1 MPFQKLINKLL
12 AFVEKYH
19 PFNVKYFKLFVT
31 VTMLVLL
38 SRVLFLEKMYNKN

>member
-12 AFVEKYH
+12 ALVEKYH

-31 VTMLVLL
+31 VVMLVLL